1 MSKTLLEFIL
11 VFWYNLY
18 GDTMYEVTIDNFSGP
33 LDLLLHL
40 IKQSKMDIMNIK
52 LEIII
57 DEYLEY
63 INKMQ
68 NMNLDVAS
76 SYLVMA
82 SELLEIKSKML
93 LPRQDDEEEDEEDP
107 KERLI
112 NRLILYQQYKD
123 QIESFKELESERG
136 TYYTKI
142 PSNLDE
148 YQTGEKKALIENVTL
163 DDLVK
168 AFEDFLKRVDLE
180 KPVHTKITKK
190 ELSVEDRIVNIKSKF
205 KKQKR
210 IDFFDLFEVK
220 SKEYVVVTFLAILE
234 MAKNKELIIYQESN
248 FDNIVCEAL

>member
-1 MSKTLLEFIL
+1 
-11 VFWYNLY
+11 
-18 GDTMYEVTIDNFSGP
+18 MYEITIDNFQGP

-57 DEYLEY
+57 DEYLDY
-63 INKMQ
+63 INKMSE
-68 NMNLDVAS
+68 MNLDIAS

-93 LPRQDDEEEDEEDP
+93 LPKEEEDEEEEDP

-123 QIESFKELESERG
+123 QIESFKELENDRS

-148 YQTGEKKALIENVTL
+148 YQTDEKKARIADVTL

-168 AFEDFLKRVDLE
+168 AFEDFLNRIDLE

-190 ELSVEDRIVNIKSKF
+190 ELSVEDRIINIKSKF

-234 MAKNKELIIYQESN
+234 MAKNRELIIYQEDN

>member
-1 MSKTLLEFIL
+1 
-11 VFWYNLY
+11 
-18 GDTMYEVTIDNFSGP
+18 MYEITIDNFSGP
-33 LDLLLHL
+33 MDLLLHL

-57 DEYLEY
+57 DEYLDY
-63 INKMQ
+63 INKMTE
-68 NMNLDVAS
+68 MNLDIAS

-93 LPRQDDEEEDEEDP
+93 LPKEEDEEEEEDP

-123 QIESFKELESERG
+123 QIDSFKELESERG

-142 PSNLDE
+142 PSSLDD

-168 AFEDFLKRVDLE
+168 AFENFLARVELE
-180 KPVHTKITKK
+180 KPVSTKVTKK
-190 ELSVEDRIVNIKSKF
+190 ELSVEDRIINIKDRF

-234 MAKNKELIIYQESN
+234 MAKNNELMIYQEDN
-248 FDNIVCEAL
+248 FGNIVCEAI

>member
-1 MSKTLLEFIL
+1 
-11 VFWYNLY
+11 
-18 GDTMYEVTIDNFSGP
+18 MYEITIDNFQGP
-33 LDLLLHL
+33 MDLLIHL

-63 INKMQ
+63 IKRMEE
-68 NMNLDVAS
+68 MNLDIAS

-82 SELLEIKSKML
+82 SELLYIKSRML
-93 LPRQDDEEEDEEDP
+93 LPKQDEEDEDEEDP

-112 NRLILYQQYKD
+112 NRLILYEQYKE
-123 QIESFKELESERG
+123 QIDSFKELESERS

-142 PSNLDE
+142 PSSLEE
-148 YQTGEKKALIENVTL
+148 YQDEEHKARIADVTL

-168 AFEDFLKRVDLE
+168 AFQEFLDRVDLE

-205 KKQKR
+205 KKVKR
-210 IDFFDLFEVK
+210 INFFDLFEVK
-220 SKEYVVVTFLAILE
+220 TKEYVVVTFLAILE
-234 MAKNKELIIYQESN
+234 MAKNREIMIYQEDN
-248 FDNIVCEAL
+248 FDNIVCEAI

>member
-1 MSKTLLEFIL
+1 
-11 VFWYNLY
+11 
-18 GDTMYEVTIDNFSGP
+18 MYEVTIENFSGP
-33 LDLLLHL
+33 MDLLLHL
-40 IKQSKMDIMNIK
+40 IKESKMDIMNIK

-63 INKMQ
+63 IKKMEEL
-68 NMNLDVAS
+68 NLDVAS

-82 SELLEIKSKML
+82 SELLEIKSRML
-93 LPRQDDEEEDEEDP
+93 LPKTEEDEEEEDP

-123 QIESFKELESERG
+123 QIESFKELEKDRS

-148 YQTGEKKALIENVTL
+148 YQTDEKKVLIENITL

-168 AFEDFLKRVDLE
+168 AFEKFLERADLE
-180 KPVHTKITKK
+180 KPIHTKITKK
-190 ELSVEDRIVNIKSKF
+190 ELSVEDRITNIKSLL
-205 KKQKR
+205 KKTKR

-234 MAKNKELIIYQESN
+234 MAKNRELVIYQEDN
-248 FDNIVCEAL
+248 FDNIVCEAI

>member
-1 MSKTLLEFIL
+1 
-11 VFWYNLY
+11 
-18 GDTMYEVTIDNFSGP
+18 MYEVTIDNFSGP

-40 IKQSKMDIMNIK
+40 IKQSKMDIMDIK

-57 DEYLEY
+57 DEYLDY
-63 INKMQ
+63 INKMSE
-68 NMNLDVAS
+68 MNLDIAS

-93 LPRQDDEEEDEEDP
+93 LPKEEDEEEEEDP

-112 NRLILYQQYKD
+112 NRLILYQQYKE
-123 QIESFKELESERG
+123 QIDSFKELESERS

-148 YQTGEKKALIENVTL
+148 YQTNEKKALIEGVTL

-168 AFEDFLKRVDLE
+168 AFEDFLNRIDLE
-180 KPVHTKITKK
+180 KPVHTKVTKK
-190 ELSVEDRIVNIKSKF
+190 ELSVEDRIINIKSKF

-234 MAKNKELIIYQESN
+234 MAKNRELVIYQEDN

>member
-1 MSKTLLEFIL
+1 
-11 VFWYNLY
+11 
-18 GDTMYEVTIDNFSGP
+18 MYEVTIDNFSGP
-33 LDLLLHL
+33 MDLLLHL

-68 NMNLDVAS
+68 NMNLDIAS

-93 LPRQDDEEEDEEDP
+93 LPKEDEEEEEEDP

-123 QIESFKELESERG
+123 QIDNFKELESERG
-136 TYYTKI
+136 TYYTKT
-142 PSNLDE
+142 PSSLDD

-168 AFEDFLKRVDLE
+168 AVEDFLNRIDLE
-180 KPVHTKITKK
+180 KPVHTKVTKK
-190 ELSVEDRIVNIKSKF
+190 ELSVEDRIVNIKDRF

-234 MAKNKELIIYQESN
+234 MAKNRELIIYQDDN
-248 FDNIVCEAL
+248 FSNIVCEAL

>member
-1 MSKTLLEFIL
+1 
-11 VFWYNLY
+11 
-18 GDTMYEVTIDNFSGP
+18 MYEITIDNFSGP
-33 LDLLLHL
+33 MDLLLHL

-63 INKMQ
+63 INKMTE
-68 NMNLDVAS
+68 MNLDVAS

-93 LPRQDDEEEDEEDP
+93 LPKEDDEEEEEDP

-123 QIESFKELESERG
+123 QIDSFKELENERS

-142 PSNLDE
+142 PSSLDE
-148 YQTGEKKALIENVTL
+148 YQTDEKKARITDVTL

-168 AFEDFLKRVDLE
+168 AFEDFLARVDLE
-180 KPVHTKITKK
+180 KPVHTKVTKK
-190 ELSVEDRIVNIKSKF
+190 ELSVEDRIVNIKSRF

-234 MAKNKELIIYQESN
+234 MAKNNELMIYQEDN
-248 FDNIVCEAL
+248 FGNIVCEAI

>member
-1 MSKTLLEFIL
+1 
-11 VFWYNLY
+11 
-18 GDTMYEVTIDNFSGP
+18 MYEVTIENFSGP
-33 LDLLLHL
+33 MDLLLHL

-57 DEYLEY
+57 DEYLDY
-63 INKMQ
+63 IEKMQ
-68 NMNLDVAS
+68 EMNLDVAS

-82 SELLEIKSKML
+82 SELLEIKSRML
-93 LPRQDDEEEDEEDP
+93 LPRQEEDDEDEEDP

-123 QIESFKELESERG
+123 QIDTFKELESERS

-148 YQTGEKKALIENVTL
+148 YQSDEKKALIENVTL

-168 AFEDFLKRVDLE
+168 AFEKFLERVDLE
-180 KPVHTKITKK
+180 KPIHTKVTKK
-190 ELSVEDRIVNIKSKF
+190 ELSVEDRIVNIKARF
-205 KKQKR
+205 KKEKR

-234 MAKNKELIIYQESN
+234 MAKNRELIIYQEDN

>member
-1 MSKTLLEFIL
+1 
-11 VFWYNLY
+11 
-18 GDTMYEVTIDNFSGP
+18 MYEITIDNFSGP
-33 LDLLLHL
+33 MDLLLHL

-57 DEYLEY
+57 DEYLDY
-63 INKMQ
+63 INKMTE
-68 NMNLDVAS
+68 MNLDIAS

-93 LPRQDDEEEDEEDP
+93 LPKEEDEEEEEDP

-123 QIESFKELESERG
+123 QIDSFKELESERG

-142 PSNLDE
+142 PSSLDD

-168 AFEDFLKRVDLE
+168 AFENFLARVELE
-180 KPVHTKITKK
+180 KPVSTKVTKK
-190 ELSVEDRIVNIKSKF
+190 ELSVEDRIINIKDRF

-234 MAKNKELIIYQESN
+234 MAKNKELIIYQDNN